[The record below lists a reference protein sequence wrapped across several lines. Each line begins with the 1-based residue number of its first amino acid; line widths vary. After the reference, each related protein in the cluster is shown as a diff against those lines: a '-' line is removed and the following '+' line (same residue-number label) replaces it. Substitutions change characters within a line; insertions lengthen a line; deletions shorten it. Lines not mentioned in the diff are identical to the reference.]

1 MIRILKFAI
10 AIAAIALCLVVLS
23 VIMFP
28 PLSMAGTTGIPSLA
42 IIAMV
47 GLGAFIFV
55 SIVYVYSFKS
65 KR

>member
-1 MIRILKFAI
+1 MKLSIVISVIAVCLVAFYVTMVSSPLSATAI
-10 AIAAIALCLVVLS
+10 GIPKIALL
-23 VIMFP
+23 
-28 PLSMAGTTGIPSLA
+28 
-42 IIAMV
+42 AMV

>member
-1 MIRILKFAI
+1 MTRLLKFAI
-10 AIAAIALCLVVLS
+10 GIAAIVLCLVVVS

-28 PLSMAGTTGIPSLA
+28 GTFTATATGIPGFAL
-42 IIAMV
+42 IAMV

-55 SIVYVYSFKS
+55 SIVYVYGFKS

>member
-1 MIRILKFAI
+1 MLRILKFAVV
-10 AIAAIALCLVVLS
+10 IAAVALCLVVLS

-28 PLSMAGTTGIPSLA
+28 RAFTAGANGIPGFAMIA
-42 IIAMV
+42 IV

>member
-23 VIMFP
+23 VIIFP
-28 PLSMAGTTGIPSLA
+28 RAFTAGALGIPGLA
-42 IIAMV
+42 MIAVV

-55 SIVYVYSFKS
+55 SIVYVYGFKS

>member
-1 MIRILKFAI
+1 MNRISKFVI
-10 AIAAIALCLVVLS
+10 AICVVVLFVTIVMVS
-23 VIMFP
+23 SPFSAMD
-28 PLSMAGTTGIPSLA
+28 TGIPRLA
-42 IIAMV
+42 IVAMV

>member
-1 MIRILKFAI
+1 MTKLLKI
-10 AIAAIALCLVVLS
+10 AIGIAAVAMCLVVLS
-23 VIMFP
+23 VILFP
-28 PLSMAGTTGIPSLA
+28 RAFAAGALGIPGLA
-42 IIAMV
+42 MIVIV

>member
-1 MIRILKFAI
+1 MDRLLKFAI
-10 AIAAIALCLVVLS
+10 VIAAIALCFVVLF
-23 VIMFP
+23 VIMVPSPFSA
-28 PLSMAGTTGIPSLA
+28 SMTGIPRIALVA
-42 IIAMV
+42 IA

>member
-1 MIRILKFAI
+1 MSRILKFAI

-28 PLSMAGTTGIPSLA
+28 RAFTAGTLGIPGLA
-42 IIAMV
+42 MIAMV

-55 SIVYVYSFKS
+55 SIVYIYGFKS
-65 KR
+65 QR